1 MQLAWP
7 GKEEQITYNSIKTL
21 YFFKG
26 NRYRFL
32 RSFRI
37 LLILFAG
44 KGSKTTQIIRQ
55 HLHRSFDGSKG
66 VAHFMSNA
74 SRHFTERCQAVK
86 APFLLF
92 QTVHRSYSSESR

>member
-1 MQLAWP
+1 MQLARP
-7 GKEEQITYNSIKTL
+7 GKEEQITYNSIETL

-44 KGSKTTQIIRQ
+44 KGSKLFAGKGSKLFVVKGSKTTQIIRH
-55 HLHRSFDGSKG
+55 HLHISFVGSKG
-66 VAHFMSNA
+66 VAYFMSYDCINI
-74 SRHFTERCQAVK
+74 TERSQ
-86 APFLLF
+86 
-92 QTVHRSYSSESR
+92 HD